1 MYYFIYKLNKN
12 DYFLYLYK
20 NLKRMKENLFDWLG
34 WSKYIELIFDVY
46 FDIIDNY
53 DTYFYEFLVVV
64 DYHILKLKEKK
75 IC

>member
-20 NLKRMKENLFDWLG
+20 NLKKMKENLFDWLG

-75 IC
+75 IY

>member
-20 NLKRMKENLFDWLG
+20 NLKKMKENLFDWLG

>member
-1 MYYFIYKLNKN
+1 
-12 DYFLYLYK
+12 
-20 NLKRMKENLFDWLG
+20 MKENLFDWLG

-53 DTYFYEFLVVV
+53 DTYFYELLVVV
-64 DYHILKLKEKK
+64 DNQVLKLKEKK

>member
-20 NLKRMKENLFDWLG
+20 NLKKLKENLFDWLG